1 MLTDS
6 ILNFSKDMLVF
17 EASIRIPDQDHYH
30 ENILVVAPNIKRA
43 VELVGTEAGEIS
55 SLSILS
61 PPNYQGLIIDP
72 ELLRK

>member
-1 MLTDS
+1 MLTDG
-6 ILNFSKDMLVF
+6 ILNRSEDMLVF

-30 ENILVVAPNIKRA
+30 ESILVVAPNIKRA
-43 VELVGTEAGEIS
+43 AELVETDGGEIS